1 MRTEFPVDL
10 TTRPIDDRNIVSRKH
25 AVPKT
30 DIDGLGQRS
39 TNASKKLPCETGVR
53 IINTVTGTCVD
64 CSVHISARHANTA
77 TKEGLKAIIGT
88 KISQTV
94 DHETECIGTAASGI
108 SASRCKGSR
117 RATGEARSADSN
129 RVDISFTVA
138 GLGFEASAAEVVTYD
153 TAEVVTFSVIDRKV
167 ISLTVNVEIEVF
179 HEHYAAVEFD
189 VPRIFAGMGRR
200 CKHRRRHRHTYDE
213 FPHYKIPL

>member
-1 MRTEFPVDL
+1 MRTEFPVNF
-10 TTRPIDDRNIVSRKH
+10 TTKAVNNIDILRRKH
-25 AVPKT
+25 AILQSNV
-30 DIDGLGQRS
+30 DRVGQRCANTCKNLPREAS
-39 TNASKKLPCETGVR
+39 VGIVKAIREGSVDRCINVGAGNTN
-53 IINTVTGTCVD
+53 TGTEE
-64 CSVHISARHANTA
+64 A
-77 TKEGLKAIIGT
+77 LKAIIRAEVC
-88 KISQTV
+88 KTV
-94 DHETECIGTAASGI
+94 DHEAQCVAATSGSTNTGRSDAG
-108 SASRCKGSR
+108 SATTR
-117 RATGEARSADSN
+117 EARSADSN

-138 GLGFEASAAEVVTYD
+138 GFSFEASAAEVVTYD
-153 TAEVVTFSVIDRKV
+153 TAEVVTFSVIHRKV